1 MKKILPLALTGAAV
15 LTGVLAF
22 VIHTVG
28 QCCCSGLAG

>member
-1 MKKILPLALTGAAV
+1 MKKILSFAIAGAIALA
-15 LTGVLAF
+15 GVTAL

>member
-1 MKKILPLALTGAAV
+1 MKKSLSLAVAGAIA

>member
-1 MKKILPLALTGAAV
+1 MKKILSFAIAGAITLA
-15 LTGVLAF
+15 GVTAF